1 MTDGQEVV
9 GTRVRDSIPQE
20 LHGFRVTIGLGPYPP
35 ESERSHRRAMYA
47 RLTPCTPHTERVMR
61 RLGRKEIIGHV
72 PLTAAGAAD
81 AQLDPQGET
90 AEQAALL
97 ALAPAAKLAHDVA
110 RSG

>member
-9 GTRVRDSIPQE
+9 GTRVRDVVPDE
-20 LHGFRVTIGLGPYPP
+20 LHGFKVTVGLGPYPP

-47 RLTPCTPHTERVMR
+47 RLTPCTPHTEHIMK
-61 RLGRKEIIGHV
+61 RLGRKEIVGHV

-81 AQLDPQGET
+81 AQLNPQGET